1 MPNISTSGRDLMT
14 VVALHCSGAGGYEW
28 RRLTQ
33 ALGQRFKVI
42 APDLIGC
49 GTAGHWS
56 GAHAF
61 TASDEAARIVD
72 IIDAAAAPVHLVGHS
87 YGGGVALRV
96 ARERPARI
104 ASLTLYEPVAFHVL
118 KTAGPDGH
126 AAFEEIMALAGR
138 VDRAVLCGA
147 FFAAAQMFIEYW
159 NGASAWSSMDPHA
172 QSLVARYIPK
182 ACLEFRAMAE
192 EPTSIG
198 AYRRFNFPTLLM
210 AGEHTSEPVRI
221 IARQLAKAMKSCSM
235 RTVFGAG
242 HMGPFT
248 HAAVVNAMIA
258 DHVLRAEPNTAA
270 TADVPS
276 VPLAA

>member
-1 MPNISTSGRDLMT
+1 MSNTIPT

-33 ALGQRFKVI
+33 AVGQRFKVI

-49 GTAGHWS
+49 GTAAHWS
-56 GAHAF
+56 GTHAF
-61 TASDEAARIVD
+61 TVSDEAADIVD
-72 IIDAAAAPVHLVGHS
+72 IIDAAEQPVHLVGHS

-104 ASLTLYEPVAFHVL
+104 ASLTLYEPVAFHLL
-118 KTAGPDGH
+118 KTAGPAGH

-138 VDRAVLCGA
+138 VDHAVLCGA
-147 FFAAAQMFIEYW
+147 FFAAAEIFIEHW
-159 NGASAWSSMDPHA
+159 NGAGAWAAMDPKA

-182 ACLEFRAMAE
+182 ACLEFRAMAQ
-192 EPTSIG
+192 EPTSVS

-210 AGEHTSEPVRI
+210 VGEHTTEPVRI

-248 HAAVVNAMIA
+248 HPGVVNAMIA
-258 DHVLRAEPNTAA
+258 DHMLRAEPDMAA

-276 VPLAA
+276 VRLAA

>member
-1 MPNISTSGRDLMT
+1 MSNIIPT
-14 VVALHCSGAGGYEW
+14 VIALHCSGAGGYEW

-33 ALGQRFKVI
+33 AVGQRFKVV

-49 GTAGHWS
+49 GTADHWS
-56 GAHAF
+56 GTHAF

-72 IIDAAAAPVHLVGHS
+72 IIDAAQAPVHLVGHS

-138 VDRAVLCGA
+138 IDHAVLCGA
-147 FFAAAQMFIEYW
+147 FFAAAENW
-159 NGASAWSSMDPHA
+159 NGAGTWAAMDPQA
-172 QSLVARYIPK
+172 QSLMARYIPK
-182 ACLEFRAMAE
+182 ACLEFRAMAQ
-192 EPTSIG
+192 EPASVG

-210 AGEHTSEPVRI
+210 VGEHTTEPVRI
-221 IARQLAKAMKSCSM
+221 IARQLAKAMKLASM

-248 HAAVVNAMIA
+248 HATVVNAMIA
-258 DHVLRAEPNTAA
+258 DHVLRAEPDRAA
-270 TADVPS
+270 TVDMPS
-276 VPLAA
+276 VRLAA

>member
-1 MPNISTSGRDLMT
+1 M
-14 VVALHCSGAGGYEW
+14 V
-28 RRLTQ
+28 
-33 ALGQRFKVI
+33 

-49 GTAGHWS
+49 GTAGPWS
-56 GAHAF
+56 GTHAF

-72 IIDAAAAPVHLVGHS
+72 IIDAAEAPVHLVGHS

-96 ARERPARI
+96 ARERPTRI
-104 ASLTLYEPVAFHVL
+104 ASLTLYEPVAFHLL

-138 VDRAVLCGA
+138 IDRAVLCGA
-147 FFAAAQMFIEYW
+147 FFAAAEMFIEHW
-159 NGASAWSSMDPHA
+159 NGAGSWAAMDPNA

-182 ACLEFRAMAE
+182 ACLEFRAMAQ
-192 EPTSIG
+192 EPTSVG

-210 AGEHTSEPVRI
+210 VGEHTTEPVRI
-221 IARQLAKAMKSCSM
+221 IARQLAKAMKFCSL

-248 HAAVVNAMIA
+248 HGDDRQRDDRRSRVACRTGHGRDGGHAAHRSAW
-258 DHVLRAEPNTAA
+258 RREGGSRCSY
-270 TADVPS
+270 PS
-276 VPLAA
+276 WSPFRSSARTCSCSRPRCCMPSLT